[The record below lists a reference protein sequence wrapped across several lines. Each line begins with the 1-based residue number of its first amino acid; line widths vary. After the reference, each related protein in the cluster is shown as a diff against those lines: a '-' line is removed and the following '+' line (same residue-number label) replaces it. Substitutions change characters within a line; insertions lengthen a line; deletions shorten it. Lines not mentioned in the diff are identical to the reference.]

1 MHSSADVM
9 SHIEDKQSTDKAEQ
23 IVLES
28 SAIDTSL
35 GDYRKEEKR
44 LLRKMDVRVVPI
56 LAVLYLLSFLDRG
69 ASMYIRGHTIIFLG
83 LLIDKY
89 TGSIGNANIQGLSTD
104 LKLVGNQYN
113 L

>member
-1 MHSSADVM
+1 MRYCRNRPVS
-9 SHIEDKQSTDKAEQ
+9 E
-23 IVLES
+23 

-44 LLRKMDVRVVPI
+44 LLRKMDAHLIPI
-56 LAVLYLLSFLDRG
+56 LAILYLLGFLDRG
-69 ASMYIRGHTIIFLG
+69 SFSQSPERAIIYLACTNWNF
-83 LLIDKY
+83 